1 MRHEFYKLEMIVI
14 ITIIIIIIERC
25 VCGQDSY
32 MPVELFGG
40 YSYKKPLTSVQIG
53 VRNSF

>member
-14 ITIIIIIIERC
+14 MTIIIIIERY

-32 MPVELFGG
+32 LPVELFGW